1 MAYKP
6 EIPQNFTR
14 EEIAELIFNVIPTGP
29 GADPK
34 EVMNGMIS
42 ETARYIACM
51 TEDSDATEIAVVGL
65 FKTYLK
71 MYREELKKGDN
82 Q

>member
-34 EVMNGMIS
+34 EVINGTHS
-42 ETARYIACM
+42 
-51 TEDSDATEIAVVGL
+51 
-65 FKTYLK
+65 KTK
-71 MYREELKKGDN
+71 N
-82 Q
+82 